1 MMSPSHNTP
10 PLPRTM
16 QHVFSLG
23 SVFRAS
29 PFVNYHHQPS
39 PTAMDGPAITPIPE
53 PPKNETPPPPPPPQ
67 QKLLIKLRVS
77 DLGTKPRPSA
87 SSSTAGD
94 VDEPVDGES
103 EPAPPVATTKRRGG
117 GAGTRG
123 KRRKVDGAGAPG
135 TPTSDD
141 GLSVAWDSSAS
152 ASGTPAKRGRG
163 KGSRGGGTGRGRGGR
178 KSGLQHQVL
187 PVPIPGTPDSV
198 GELSLRPASPSS
210 ESTSN
215 NALTPTPISTPT
227 IPIPTS
233 SLALPP
239 GPSSLSTPAPLQPQ
253 PSTPAEIDPALL
265 ATAPRRPL
273 PTRAFPVQAA
283 PKTTQPA
290 ITVNGGPAG
299 GMDLN
304 RRRVRRWGVKMR
316 EVKGVGG
323 GSWWVRTWVG
333 SPESEYA
340 SDPTRILSVPTTLPR
355 SSTTAPK
362 PRRTDSSRSI
372 PTSSAPKIKLEVPA
386 PPPMGTFGGSHY
398 RDRDQEGVE
407 LLTAFASSSRK
418 TEPEGGKGWGG
429 IGAKH
434 YRDYADPGSYRER
447 ERDREY
453 YRAEGSSGAST
464 PGVPVPVVKYDL
476 ARDGIEEVAP
486 PPVPGGEDIKGK
498 GKEVVVNG
506 KGKEREKIRED
517 VAPPIDREVERE
529 TGPVAGPV
537 ERAVA
542 GEGRGR
548 SGSSYEQ
555 AARDVEMELM
565 GES

>member
-1 MMSPSHNTP
+1 
-10 PLPRTM
+10 M

-39 PTAMDGPAITPIPE
+39 PTSMDGPAITPVPE
-53 PPKNETPPPPPPPQ
+53 PPKDLSPPPPPPPQ

-77 DLGTKPRPSA
+77 DLGSKPRPST
-87 SSSTAGD
+87 SSSAAGD
-94 VDEPVDGES
+94 VDELVDDED
-103 EPAPPVATTKRRGG
+103 EAPPPVVTTKRRGG

-123 KRRKVDGAGAPG
+123 KRRKVDASGAPG

-152 ASGTPAKRGRG
+152 TSGTPAKRGRG

-187 PVPIPGTPDSV
+187 PVPIPGTPDSA

-210 ESTSN
+210 ESTS

-239 GPSSLSTPAPLQPQ
+239 VSSSLSTPAPLQPQ

-273 PTRAFPVQAA
+273 PTRAFAVQAA

-290 ITVNGGPAG
+290 LTVNGGAGG

-304 RRRVRRWGVKMR
+304 RRKVRQWGMKMR

-333 SPESEYA
+333 SPESQYA
-340 SDPTRILSVPTTLPR
+340 SDPARILSVPTTLPR

-362 PRRTDSSRSI
+362 PRKTDSSRSI
-372 PTSSAPKIKLEVPA
+372 PTTSAPKIKVEVPA
-386 PPPMGTFGGSHY
+386 PPPMSAFGVSHY

-418 TEPEGGKGWGG
+418 TEPEEGKGWGG

-434 YRDYADPGSYRER
+434 YREHADPSPLRDREK
-447 ERDREY
+447 DREY
-453 YRAEGSSGAST
+453 YRGESSGAST
-464 PGVPVPVVKYDL
+464 PGVSVPTVKYDL
-476 ARDGIEEVAP
+476 ARDGIEEVVP
-486 PPVPGGEDIKGK
+486 PPAVGEEDVKGK
-498 GKEVVVNG
+498 GREVVVNG
-506 KGKEREKIRED
+506 KGKERERIRED
-517 VAPPIDREVERE
+517 DATPPIDGGVEGRSGVMPE
-529 TGPVAGPV
+529 PV
-537 ERAVA
+537 ETTEA
-542 GEGRGR
+542 GEGRTR
-548 SGSSYEQ
+548 SGSGYEQ

>member
-1 MMSPSHNTP
+1 
-10 PLPRTM
+10 M

-39 PTAMDGPAITPIPE
+39 PTSMDGPAITPVPE
-53 PPKNETPPPPPPPQ
+53 PPKDPTPPPPPPPQ

-77 DLGTKPRPSA
+77 DLGSKPRPST
-87 SSSTAGD
+87 SSSAAGD
-94 VDEPVDGES
+94 VDELVDDED
-103 EPAPPVATTKRRGG
+103 EPPAPAVTTKRRGG

-123 KRRKVDGAGAPG
+123 KRRKVDGSGAPG

-152 ASGTPAKRGRG
+152 TSGTPAKRGRG

-187 PVPIPGTPDSV
+187 PIPIPGTPDSA

-227 IPIPTS
+227 IPIPTP

-239 GPSSLSTPAPLQPQ
+239 PPSSLSTSAPLQPQ
-253 PSTPAEIDPALL
+253 SSTPAEIDPALL

-290 ITVNGGPAG
+290 IANGGAAG
-299 GMDLN
+299 GMDSN
-304 RRRVRRWGVKMR
+304 RRKVRRWSMKMR

-340 SDPTRILSVPTTLPR
+340 SDPARILSVPTTLPR
-355 SSTTAPK
+355 PAAAPK
-362 PRRTDSSRSI
+362 PRKTDSSRSI
-372 PTSSAPKIKLEVPA
+372 PTTSAPKIKVEVPA
-386 PPPMGTFGGSHY
+386 PPPMGSFGGSHY

-418 TEPEGGKGWGG
+418 TESEGGKGWGG

-434 YRDYADPGSYRER
+434 YRDHADLNSSR
-447 ERDREY
+447 ERDRDGEY
-453 YRAEGSSGAST
+453 YRAGGSSGAST
-464 PGVPVPVVKYDL
+464 PGVSVPILKYDL
-476 ARDGIEEVAP
+476 AKDGIEEVAP
-486 PPVPGGEDIKGK
+486 PPAAGEEDGRGK
-498 GKEVVVNG
+498 GREVVVNG
-506 KGKEREKIRED
+506 KGKEKEKVRED
-517 VAPPIDREVERE
+517 AALLIDRGVER
-529 TGPVAGPV
+529 VAGPV
-537 ERAVA
+537 MGPVERMTA
-542 GEGRGR
+542 GEGRVR
-548 SGSSYEQ
+548 SGSGYEQ